1 MLKAIKFFLAIHFNL
16 DFLYKNDS
24 YSQEGEDLIVAKL
37 LNGVTKGLYVDVGAY
52 HPFKLSNTYLLYKQG
67 LRGIN
72 IDPSPTSKKLFEK
85 ARPADTFIN
94 TAISNKSRTLNYYIF
109 ESEPLNTL
117 SEKQAKT
124 IRKSKQSKLVRTL
137 KIKTQKLSDILE
149 KHANNKIDFLN
160 IDVEGLELEV
170 LNSLN
175 LKKFKPKIIAVENL
189 GSKIEVEKMLIKHK
203 YNKVA
208 QTNLTGIYVFDP

>member
-1 MLKAIKFFLAIHFNL
+1 M
-16 DFLYKNDS
+16 DFLYKNNS

-37 LNGVTKGLYVDVGAY
+37 LKGATKGLYVDVGAY

-85 ARPADTFIN
+85 ARPSDTFIN
-94 TAISNKSRTLNYYIF
+94 TAISNKSQTLNYYIF

-124 IRKSKQSKLVRTL
+124 IQKSKQSKLVRIL

-149 KHANNKIDFLN
+149 KHTKDKIDFLN

-170 LNSLN
+170 LKSLN

-189 GSKIEVEKMLIKHK
+189 GSKIEVEKLLISNK